1 MPDNNHKL
9 SVCMLASGSR
19 GNAVFVSD
27 GTTSILID
35 AGLSGIEIERRLRS
49 QNLCPEN
56 LDAIV
61 VSHEHSDHI
70 HGVGVLS
77 RRFDLPVFI
86 NKQTCRAACSHI
98 GKVKNIVNFESGT
111 SFALNSLKIHPFS
124 ISHDAEDPVAFT
136 INRNKTK
143 IGIATDLG
151 IATSMVK
158 EHLKDCSLLV
168 LEANHDKDMLIN
180 GPYPWELK
188 QRIKNRTGHLSN
200 EESKKL
206 LMEVCNDRLQHV
218 ILAHM
223 SETNNTPEKALS
235 IIGPALAN
243 KNSRISV
250 AAQNKSG
257 AVIYLK

>member
-1 MPDNNHKL
+1 
-9 SVCMLASGSR
+9 
-19 GNAVFVSD
+19 
-27 GTTSILID
+27 
-35 AGLSGIEIERRLRS
+35 
-49 QNLCPEN
+49 
-56 LDAIV
+56 
-61 VSHEHSDHI
+61 
-70 HGVGVLS
+70 
-77 RRFDLPVFI
+77 
-86 NKQTCRAACSHI
+86 
-98 GKVKNIVNFESGT
+98 
-111 SFALNSLKIHPFS
+111 
-124 ISHDAEDPVAFT
+124 
-136 INRNKTK
+136 
-143 IGIATDLG
+143 
-151 IATSMVK
+151 
-158 EHLKDCSLLV
+158 
-168 LEANHDKDMLIN
+168 MLIN